1 MVALENE
8 IFSFFS
14 VSSWQ
19 SKANLKKKKKKGNQN
34 AVILL
39 LMTEVGKQG
48 PQ

>member
-19 SKANLKKKKKKGNQN
+19 SKANLKKKKKGNQN